1 MYLWFIVSLF
11 RLCQITD
18 FIFGHNPKLY
28 LLHVFLLIFGICYC
42 SICCK
47 MHVCMV
53 QFEINLSI
61 YLSIYLSENAKS
73 CKALVIMY
81 INKFILFTFS

>member
-1 MYLWFIVSLF
+1 MLSFMVLDSLVYLWFIVSLF

-47 MHVCMV
+47 IHVCMV

-61 YLSIYLSENAKS
+61 YLSIYLVLGARVAS
-73 CKALVIMY
+73 
-81 INKFILFTFS
+81 F